1 MPIALVRRALLLF
14 IKAEIR
20 RRLRVVL
27 RHSATIARK
36 NSELVAVSAFN
47 THRMGLTVRRTAQKS
62 RGFQC
67 AP

>member
-1 MPIALVRRALLLF
+1 MPIALMRRALLLF
-14 IKAEIR
+14 IKAEIH
-20 RRLRVVL
+20 RLRVVL
-27 RHSATIARK
+27 RRSATIART
-36 NSELVAVSAFN
+36 NSGLVAIYAFN

>member
-20 RRLRVVL
+20 RLRVVL
-27 RHSATIARK
+27 RRSAMIARK
-36 NSELVAVSAFN
+36 NSGLVAIYAFN
-47 THRMGLTVRRTAQKS
+47 THLMGLTGRRTAQTS